1 MYNRNNS
8 GPILITVLGM
18 GTMLDCFHIVG
29 KQPVEIDLLKSLVT
43 KVAMLAAVA
52 FNILPEI

>member
-1 MYNRNNS
+1 
-8 GPILITVLGM
+8 M

-43 KVAMLAAVA
+43 GVTMFVAVA